1 MPRARSELKVA
12 ASDALEFEAI
22 QSKPPRSRRGFS
34 YFIFGSVFVVLIS
47 SGWLLF
53 GDMVFSLTSDRINTM
68 PLIAA
73 PAEQVKVR
81 PKKPGGLQVPNRDK
95 LVYERIQSGTAT
107 SSAGLVE
114 RLLPETEKPL
124 PIPVS
129 RSPEL
134 SNPRIESVDPSNKI
148 MPEDLPSYSEAK
160 VPTVAEV
167 VSVKPPPLLSITPET
182 KSSERSTANNFNR
195 KPLRLTKQMVPDK
208 QPIPVQKKA
217 AQAGPSLSE
226 QSPPQKKPNVL
237 SLSKPEMAALVSKR
251 ELPKVQSLPSA
262 GSFRVQLAA
271 ARTPERVRSEWDR
284 LRRKHL
290 DLLGNLGLTVM
301 KVDLGPKKG
310 VFYRLRVGPLSDEL
324 SARALCKELSERKT
338 GCLIIKPIR

>member
-22 QSKPPRSRRGFS
+22 QSKPPRSGRGFS

-95 LVYERIQSGTAT
+95 LIYERIQSGTAT
-107 SSAGLVE
+107 SSTGLVE

-124 PIPVS
+124 PRPVFRS
-129 RSPEL
+129 REL
-134 SNPRIESVDPSNKI
+134 SKPRIETVDPSNKT
-148 MPEDLPSYSEAK
+148 MREELPSYSEAK

-167 VSVKPPPLLSITPET
+167 VSVKPPPLLSITPES
-182 KSSERSTANNFNR
+182 KSSDRSAANKSKQ
-195 KPLRLTKQMVPDK
+195 KPLRLTKQMMFS
-208 QPIPVQKKA
+208 I
-217 AQAGPSLSE
+217 
-226 QSPPQKKPNVL
+226 
-237 SLSKPEMAALVSKR
+237 
-251 ELPKVQSLPSA
+251 
-262 GSFRVQLAA
+262 
-271 ARTPERVRSEWDR
+271 
-284 LRRKHL
+284 
-290 DLLGNLGLTVM
+290 
-301 KVDLGPKKG
+301 
-310 VFYRLRVGPLSDEL
+310 
-324 SARALCKELSERKT
+324 
-338 GCLIIKPIR
+338 